1 MIKNMLFTD
10 YAMYFIDETLNQIH
24 VNSPTDYEKGMAGI
38 GINYMIRNIFLG
50 HSFTVKYKI

>member
-10 YAMYFIDETLNQIH
+10 YAMYLIDETLNQIH

-38 GINYMIRNIFLG
+38 GINYMIRNIFWVTHLP
-50 HSFTVKYKI
+50 